1 LALAGQVI
9 SVFDRKDGQHKLS
22 MMKSKSSIV
31 TQNPNASPKADSSEA
46 KLFKTPKR
54 AALLSKPVALL
65 PKPVA
70 LLLSASCA
78 VGGLSQAWAMDLM
91 LALRDASSQDSQLAS
106 AQAQLR
112 AVQQRL
118 PQAQSL
124 FLPTVNASANYA
136 QQWTEVNTNPSVNY
150 TSQGLSLSLNQPVFR
165 LANFST
171 LEQSKLAITQVE
183 AVLAASQQ
191 DLALRV
197 AQAYFDVLISQDAL
211 ITLRSQER
219 AINLQFESAKRNFE
233 VGTATITDQQE
244 AQARLDLTRAS
255 VAGAQNDLQT
265 KVANL
270 TLLVGQ
276 RPSRVFALEP
286 KLVLPAPTPA
296 NEAEW
301 VSAARKSNFSVVQ
314 AQIGEEIAK
323 REIDKQRAANYPNV
337 DAVASTSASKG
348 SSPFQPSSK
357 IQNNSIGLQVSV
369 PLYTGGAIAARIAE
383 ANALYDKSRQDA
395 ETARRAAEQGA
406 RSAFLSVNSLMAQ
419 AKALEEA
426 EKSSALALESN
437 ELGYQVGVRINI
449 DVLNALQQ
457 LTSTRRDLSKA
468 RYDALLTGLRL
479 KAAAGSLTADDLRS
493 VNAMLKAERP
503 VDIPQNLSGTVFDVP
518 VKVGQPLRGR

>member
-1 LALAGQVI
+1 
-9 SVFDRKDGQHKLS
+9 
-22 MMKSKSSIV
+22 MKSKSSFV

-54 AALLSKPVALL
+54 AALLPKPVAVLARPVALL
-65 PKPVA
+65 PKPAA

-78 VGGLSQAWAMDLM
+78 VGSLSQAWAMDLM
-91 LALRDASSQDSQLAS
+91 LALRDASRQDSQLAS

-197 AQAYFDVLISQDAL
+197 AQAYFEVLISQDAL

-270 TLLVGQ
+270 T
-276 RPSRVFALEP
+276 
-286 KLVLPAPTPA
+286 
-296 NEAEW
+296 
-301 VSAARKSNFSVVQ
+301 
-314 AQIGEEIAK
+314 
-323 REIDKQRAANYPNV
+323 
-337 DAVASTSASKG
+337 
-348 SSPFQPSSK
+348 
-357 IQNNSIGLQVSV
+357 
-369 PLYTGGAIAARIAE
+369 
-383 ANALYDKSRQDA
+383 
-395 ETARRAAEQGA
+395 
-406 RSAFLSVNSLMAQ
+406 
-419 AKALEEA
+419 
-426 EKSSALALESN
+426 
-437 ELGYQVGVRINI
+437 
-449 DVLNALQQ
+449 
-457 LTSTRRDLSKA
+457 
-468 RYDALLTGLRL
+468 
-479 KAAAGSLTADDLRS
+479 
-493 VNAMLKAERP
+493 
-503 VDIPQNLSGTVFDVP
+503 
-518 VKVGQPLRGR
+518 